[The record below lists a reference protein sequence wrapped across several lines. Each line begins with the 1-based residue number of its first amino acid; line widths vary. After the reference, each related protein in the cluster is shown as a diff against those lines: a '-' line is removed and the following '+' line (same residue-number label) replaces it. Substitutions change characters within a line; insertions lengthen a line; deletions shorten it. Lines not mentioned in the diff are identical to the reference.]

1 MVKVSVIL
9 PSLNVVKYIRETIE
23 SVTAQTMR
31 EIEIICVDAGS
42 DDGTLEIIEDMSSD
56 DDRILLLRSDKKSYG
71 YQMNIGIAAAAGE
84 YIGIVETDDYIEP
97 DMYETLYRIAKE
109 HDADIVKSDFDV
121 FTKDSEG
128 MRLFVPYSL
137 KRNNRVEYGKIY
149 SGKDYIRGEVKP
161 ECYIWNA
168 VYKRDYLAEN
178 KISFN
183 ETPGASFQDFGFRY
197 QTIYNAERIVATDRA
212 FYHYRRDNADASTYN
227 SKTEEYNLRET
238 KFSIDRL
245 KEQGIIGERCDSA
258 IAAEFIEFAF
268 LPYIEMRKWN
278 EPSEGTERA
287 FDEYRE
293 LFMGFMEHDIID
305 PESMNNNLWVYTNLL
320 IEGTDLF
327 MRYSDVVARVER
339 KRIQDYLTRLSSE
352 DEMVLFGTGIRGNA
366 IYVFLKNNGIESIK
380 AFCDNDTE
388 KQGKSMYGVDI
399 MSPERAVSAYPDAK
413 YIITSPSLEKP
424 MRKQLAELGVDQS
437 RVGLYT
443 MSTGPLFCTNCLV
456 KDSRIS

>member
-197 QTIYNAERIVATDRA
+197 QTIYNAERIVATDRS

-227 SKTEEYNLRET
+227 ARTEEYNLRET

-245 KEQGIIGERCDSA
+245 RENGIIGERCESA
-258 IAAEFIEFAF
+258 IVSEFIEFAF

-278 EPSEGTERA
+278 EPSEGTEKA
-287 FDEYRE
+287 LDEYRE
-293 LFMGFMEHDIID
+293 LFTGYMENGSID
-305 PESMNNNLWVYTNLL
+305 SEHLNYNLWVYANLL

-327 MRYSDVVARVER
+327 IRYSDVIARIER
-339 KRIQDYLTRLSSE
+339 KRILDYLSRMRSE
-352 DEMVLFGTGIRGNA
+352 DELVLFGTGIRGNA

-399 MSPERAVSAYPDAK
+399 MSPERAVSAYPNAK
-413 YIITSPSLEKP
+413 YIITSVGMEKVMRQQLEH
-424 MRKQLAELGVDQS
+424 LGVYQN
-437 RVGLYT
+437 RVSLYT

-456 KDSRIS
+456 QDGKIS